1 MSEPIAGAN
10 IWRPVM
16 ERAGYQCEC
25 LGVCG
30 KHRGRCDTFHSDATR
45 LAVTEFPEIYGRPWA
60 MCGDCY
66 DRHRRKIN
74 SERPE
79 HPPQEGL
86 F

>member
-25 LGVCG
+25 LGACG
-30 KHRGRCDTFHSDATR
+30 RKHAPERCGVFHSDATR
-45 LAVTEFPEIYGRPWA
+45 LTAASYPGLVGIWA
-60 MCGDCY
+60 QCADCY
-66 DRHRRKIN
+66 DRRLKLINARKIDI
-74 SERPE
+74 
-79 HPPQEGL
+79 PQEGL